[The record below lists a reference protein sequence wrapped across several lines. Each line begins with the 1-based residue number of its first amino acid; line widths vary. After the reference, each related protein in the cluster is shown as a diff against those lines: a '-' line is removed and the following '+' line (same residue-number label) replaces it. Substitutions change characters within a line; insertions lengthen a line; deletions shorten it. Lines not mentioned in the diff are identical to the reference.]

1 MKNWK
6 IGTRIAAGFTA
17 VIVIVITLGI
27 FAYSRIGVIN
37 ASAVDISQNFLPS
50 VYVIGQ
56 IRSNIERTQALMW
69 EHISSS
75 DQQEIARVDVE
86 IRDLRTENSELCLR
100 YEKMFTNDKD
110 RELYADMS
118 SARKAFWELGDEVL
132 RHSRIGSDA
141 ENKLSADLMHRQ
153 AVPLHAK
160 YLETATKL
168 IALNQ
173 GFAAEGTTSID
184 AAVSGSRNGILVGLL
199 AAIVVAAFISFVVV
213 RSITRPLAT
222 AVGLVNQVAEGDLTH
237 TADITSSDEIGQM
250 LKSMNNMVEN
260 LKSAANVASKI
271 SQGDLTVTAN
281 VLSQRDVLGQALAGM
296 IENLQAAVNV
306 ATRIS
311 EGDLGVE
318 ARVLSS
324 KDALGQALA
333 AMLTN
338 LRSAVYVA
346 SQIST
351 GDLTVKAQVLSE
363 KDGLGQ
369 ALTAMLSN
377 LRQTVAQ
384 VSLAASNVG
393 TGSQEMSSTAQQLSE
408 GSTEQAAS
416 AEETTASMQE
426 MTASIQQNSDNARQT
441 EKIASKASE
450 DARASGEAVV
460 RTVSAMKQVSE
471 KIAVIEE
478 IARKTDLLALNAA
491 VEAARAGEHGKGFAV
506 VASEV
511 RKLAERSQT
520 AAGEIGGLTRDGVR
534 VAEGAGQMLARL
546 VPDIQKTAELVRE
559 IAASSAEQN
568 TGAAQINKAIQQ
580 LDQVIQQNSAS
591 SEEMASTAEELSSQA
606 EVLQSSIAFF
616 KTGETQQFAAAQAR
630 RNTRTYSAAARK
642 APATK
647 STALVLS
654 QMQRAIKGG
663 GTTIELDT
671 SSGSD
676 AHDREFTTY
685 ES

>member
-1 MKNWK
+1 MKNWR

-17 VIVIVITLGI
+17 VIVIAAALGI
-27 FAYSRIGVIN
+27 FAYSQIGIIN
-37 ASAVDISQNFLPS
+37 KNSADISENSLPS

-56 IRSNIERTQALMW
+56 IHSNVERIMGLLMA
-69 EHISSS
+69 HAQSS
-75 DQQEIARVDVE
+75 DAREMAQIETE
-86 IRDLRTENSELCLR
+86 IRDVRSKNAESMLKYQKLFS
-100 YEKMFTNDKD
+100 NDKD
-110 RELYADMS
+110 RELYGQLD
-118 SARKAFWELGDEVL
+118 SAGKAFWEVADAFLPV
-132 RHSRIGSDA
+132 SRIGTPES
-141 ENKLSADLMHRQ
+141 NKRAFAILQMQ
-153 AVPLHAK
+153 AKPLHAK
-160 YLETATKL
+160 FLEAAESLVAFNQDLAAEATK
-168 IALNQ
+168 
-173 GFAAEGTTSID
+173 SID
-184 AAVSGSRNGILVGLL
+184 ASVASARSGILLGLL
-199 AAIVVAAFISFVVV
+199 AAIIVATFISFVVV

-237 TADITSSDEIGQM
+237 TAEITSTDEIGHM
-250 LKSMNNMVEN
+250 LKSMNGMVEN

-296 IENLQAAVNV
+296 IENLQAAANV

-318 ARVLSS
+318 ARVLSG
-324 KDALGQALA
+324 KDVLGQALT
-333 AMLTN
+333 AMLNN

-369 ALTAMLSN
+369 ALTAMLKN

-393 TGSQEMSSTAQQLSE
+393 TGSQEMSSTSQQLSE
-408 GSTEQAAS
+408 GAAEQAAS
-416 AEETTASMQE
+416 AEETTSSMEE

-471 KIAVIEE
+471 KIGIIEE

-520 AAGEIGGLTRDGVR
+520 AAAEISSLTRDGVR
-534 VAEGAGQMLARL
+534 VAEGAGQMLGRL

-616 KTGETQQFAAAQAR
+616 KTGETQQFAAVPAR
-630 RNTRTYSAAARK
+630 RNIRTQSGTARR
-642 APATK
+642 APAPK

-654 QMQRAIKGG
+654 QMHRAIKGG